1 MSLSSLLTRLIWS
14 SSQSI
19 QKLSSTVGGLTFF
32 VRSTNHQVVKPRKEI
47 DSTISQM
54 DNPPTTAD
62 VWKSFLINMYILKH
76 TDSVSKVYKY
86 WNCNYYI
93 HQHHRR
99 HHHYRHHHQLNYRLV
114 RLFIVC
120 TKRLLPCILYKYR
133 LVRLH
138 IVCTKRLLPCILYKY
153 RLVRLHIVC
162 TKRLLPCI
170 LYKYRLVC
178 LHIVCTKRLLS
189 CINTV

>member
-1 MSLSSLLTRLIWS
+1 MDAFPQQVELLSEPVPLSDSINCFMSLSSLLTRLIWS

-32 VRSTNHQVVKPRKEI
+32 VRSTNHQVVKPRKKI

-120 TKRLLPCILYKYR
+120 TKRLLPCNLYKISFSASVYR
-133 LVRLH
+133 LH
-138 IVCTKRLLPCILYKY
+138 
-153 RLVRLHIVC
+153 
-162 TKRLLPCI
+162 
-170 LYKYRLVC
+170 
-178 LHIVCTKRLLS
+178 
-189 CINTV
+189 